1 MTMAVSD
8 KRLADEYTTRD
19 KILVLSLVSSMG
31 TESWTRISET
41 LARCPGALSKPSHTP
56 TDVECQRIYTDL
68 VPAGSTV
75 NSKEAIRRV
84 LHALKE
90 QRIDELAGELKIVD
104 SELKIS
110 EQQQQARRA
119 AEQLEMARKKEEDD
133 RRIAEKAKEEEET
146 KAKLAAEKARRM
158 AEEEKTKREAE
169 ELAQRAA
176 EEKAKAEAE
185 ELAKKVAEEKA
196 KAAAEAEA
204 AAAAAAKAKEK
215 ADTEAKVRAEAEEK
229 ARLEAE
235 AKALAKA
242 KVKETE
248 EEEKQHQEETI
259 SEPNKEEG
267 EEEAGERN
275 GETEAN
281 SEQEPASE
289 TYSTPIEH
297 PDEEEMSSKLKSKDS
312 TQRETRGDS
321 MAEEAEEL
329 QSENNEQLA
338 EPVEETSH
346 VDAQNDVETMDV
358 DTAKQGGAEAEPS
371 ESEDI
376 KPKPPATA
384 SRPTSTVDEQQLRNW
399 KKNVNMVWR
408 DISGHRLGSMFNTAI
423 KKADAPN
430 YYEAIKEPL
439 DLKAIKNRV
448 RDEEITTTVEFY
460 RDVMHMLQNALMY
473 NGEETEVYQMTM
485 EIIPDARAWI
495 EQLLQTEA
503 AVIPR
508 DDEPAG
514 HALRVKIDELEDQES
529 DSSVNEPMR
538 SPAKRKRRV
547 ASDRAAK
554 QIRQQ

>member
-1 MTMAVSD
+1 
-8 KRLADEYTTRD
+8 
-19 KILVLSLVSSMG
+19 MG

-41 LARCPGALSKPSHTP
+41 LARCPGALSKPSHIP

-90 QRIDELAGELKIVD
+90 QRIDELAGELKVVD
-104 SELKIS
+104 SELKIA

-119 AEQLEMARKKEEDD
+119 VEQLEMARKKEEDD

-158 AEEEKTKREAE
+158 AEEEKAKREAE

-185 ELAKKVAEEKA
+185 ELAKKAAEEKA
-196 KAAAEAEA
+196 KAEAEAEA
-204 AAAAAAKAKEK
+204 AAAAAEAKEK
-215 ADTEAKVRAEAEEK
+215 ADAETKARAEAEAKAKAGAEAKVRAEAEEK
-229 ARLEAE
+229 AKLEAE
-235 AKALAKA
+235 AKALAKP

-248 EEEKQHQEETI
+248 EEEKQHQEETM
-259 SEPNKEEG
+259 SEPNEEEG
-267 EEEAGERN
+267 EEEASERKD
-275 GETEAN
+275 ETEAN
-281 SEQEPASE
+281 GEQEPASE
-289 TYSTPIEH
+289 TYSTPMEH
-297 PDEEEMSSKLKSKDS
+297 PGEEEVGSKPESKDS
-312 TQRETRGDS
+312 TQRETRGGS
-321 MAEEAEEL
+321 MTEETEEL
-329 QSENNEQLA
+329 QSENNEQSA
-338 EPVEETSH
+338 ELVEETSR

-358 DTAKQGGAEAEPS
+358 DTAKQGEAEAEPS